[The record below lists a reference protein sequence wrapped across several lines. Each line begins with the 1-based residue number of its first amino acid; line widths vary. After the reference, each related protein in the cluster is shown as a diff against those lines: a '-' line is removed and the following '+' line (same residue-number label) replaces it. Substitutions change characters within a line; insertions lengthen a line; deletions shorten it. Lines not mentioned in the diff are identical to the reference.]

1 MRVLVV
7 DGRGFPETVPVSFL
21 RVYGREIGGE

>member
-21 RVYGREIGGE
+21 RVYGREVGGE